1 MLSRFFLPNQQ
12 NQREIKIMEKYYCSV
27 SVSPMR
33 AEVSEKS
40 EMISQILY
48 GETCEILETVGN
60 FSKIKMDFDGYEG
73 WVNSTVLKKQNT
85 EIPKNVIT
93 QSFGEFN
100 LPEGKS
106 LLSIGS
112 EVGFATDNVV
122 DTNNLRES
130 LVATAKK
137 FLNVPFLWGGR
148 SFFGIDDSGFVQLL
162 YKVHGITLPRDPK
175 QQALQGT
182 ARDFVEESEAGDFA
196 FFEDAEGKI
205 IHVGLVL
212 SPFEIIHAS
221 GKVRIDSLDFSGI
234 YNAEQNKHT
243 HKLRFVKTMI

>member
-1 MLSRFFLPNQQ
+1 
-12 NQREIKIMEKYYCSV
+12 
-27 SVSPMR
+27 
-33 AEVSEKS
+33 
-40 EMISQILY
+40 
-48 GETCEILETVGN
+48 
-60 FSKIKMDFDGYEG
+60 MDFDGYEG
-73 WVNSTVLKKQNT
+73 WINTSVLKKQNA
-85 EIPKNVIT
+85 EIYKNLVT

-112 EVGFATDNVV
+112 EVGFATENTV

-162 YKVHGITLPRDPK
+162 YKVHGIALPRDPE
-175 QQALQGT
+175 QQALHGT
-182 ARDFVEESEAGDFA
+182 ARDFVEESEAGDLA

-205 IHVGLVL
+205 VHVGLVL

>member
-1 MLSRFFLPNQQ
+1 
-12 NQREIKIMEKYYCSV
+12 MEKYYCSV

-48 GETCEILETVGN
+48 GETCEILETEGN

-73 WVNSTVLKKQNT
+73 WVNSTVLKKQNA
-85 EIPKNVIT
+85 EISKNLVT

-112 EVGFATDNVV
+112 EVGFATENAV

-162 YKVHGITLPRDPK
+162 YKIHGMSLPREPE
-175 QQALQGT
+175 QQTLHGT
-182 ARDFVEESEAGDFA
+182 AREFVEESEAGDLA
-196 FFEDAEGKI
+196 FF
-205 IHVGLVL
+205 
-212 SPFEIIHAS
+212 
-221 GKVRIDSLDFSGI
+221 
-234 YNAEQNKHT
+234 
-243 HKLRFVKTMI
+243 

>member
-1 MLSRFFLPNQQ
+1 
-12 NQREIKIMEKYYCSV
+12 MEKYYCSV

-48 GETCEILETVGN
+48 GETCEILETEGN
-60 FSKIKMDFDGYEG
+60 FSKIKMDFDAYEG
-73 WVNSTVLKKQNT
+73 WINSSILKKQNA
-85 EIPKNVIT
+85 EISKNLVT
-93 QSFGEFN
+93 QTFGVFD
-100 LPEGKS
+100 LPDGRS
-106 LLSIGS
+106 LLSVGS
-112 EVGFATDNVV
+112 EVCIEIENLADK
-122 DTNNLRES
+122 NNIRES
-130 LVATAKK
+130 LVETAKK

-162 YKVHGITLPRDPK
+162 YKVHGITLPRDPE

-182 ARDFVEESEAGDFA
+182 ARDFVEESEAGDLA

-205 IHVGLVL
+205 VHVGLVL

>member
-1 MLSRFFLPNQQ
+1 
-12 NQREIKIMEKYYCSV
+12 MEKYYCSV
-27 SVSPMR
+27 SISPMR

-48 GETCEILETVGN
+48 GETCEILETKGN

-73 WVNSTVLKKQNT
+73 WINTSVLKKQNA
-85 EIPKNVIT
+85 EISKNVIT

-162 YKVHGITLPRDPK
+162 YKVHGIALPRDPE

-182 ARDFVEESEAGDFA
+182 ARDFVEESEAGDLA
-196 FFEDAEGKI
+196 FFEDFEGKI
-205 IHVGLVL
+205 VHVGLVL

>member
-1 MLSRFFLPNQQ
+1 
-12 NQREIKIMEKYYCSV
+12 MEKYYCSV

-48 GETCEILETVGN
+48 GETCEILETEGN

-73 WVNSTVLKKQNT
+73 WVNSTVLKKQNA
-85 EIPKNVIT
+85 EIFKNVMT

-100 LPEGKS
+100 LLEGKS

-112 EVGFATDNVV
+112 EVGFATENNV
-122 DTNNLRES
+122 DTTNLRES
-130 LVATAKK
+130 LVETAKK

-162 YKVHGITLPRDPK
+162 YKVHGIALPRDPE
-175 QQALQGT
+175 QQALHGT
-182 ARDFVEESEAGDFA
+182 ARDFVEESEAGDLA

-212 SPFEIIHAS
+212 SPFEIIHSS

-243 HKLRFVKTMI
+243 HKLRFVKTVF

>member
-1 MLSRFFLPNQQ
+1 
-12 NQREIKIMEKYYCSV
+12 MEKYYCSV

-48 GETCEILETVGN
+48 GETCEILETEGN

-73 WVNSTVLKKQNT
+73 WINTSVLKKQNA
-85 EIPKNVIT
+85 EISKNVIT

-112 EVGFATDNVV
+112 EVGFATENAV

-130 LVATAKK
+130 LVETAKK

-148 SFFGIDDSGFVQLL
+148 SFFWN
-162 YKVHGITLPRDPK
+162 R
-175 QQALQGT
+175 
-182 ARDFVEESEAGDFA
+182 
-196 FFEDAEGKI
+196 
-205 IHVGLVL
+205 
-212 SPFEIIHAS
+212 
-221 GKVRIDSLDFSGI
+221 
-234 YNAEQNKHT
+234 
-243 HKLRFVKTMI
+243 